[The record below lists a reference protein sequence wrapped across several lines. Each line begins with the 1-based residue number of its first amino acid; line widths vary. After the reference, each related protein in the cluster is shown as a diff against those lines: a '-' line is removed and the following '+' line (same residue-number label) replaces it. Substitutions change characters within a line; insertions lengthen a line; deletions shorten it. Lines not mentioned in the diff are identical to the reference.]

1 MMILQFVSTLAF
13 NPGSRLVLLANILSV
28 HIHHY
33 LQPTSETDDHLANS
47 LSNALSLFSM
57 SFMHRIFYFHFSSP
71 EDSGHQ

>member
-1 MMILQFVSTLAF
+1 MMILQFISTLAF
-13 NPGSRLVLLANILSV
+13 NSGSGLVLLANIVSV

-57 SFMHRIFYFHFSSP
+57 SLMYRIFYFHFSSP